1 MIIDVCV
8 CDWDFKDVL
17 DKNLF
22 VFIKKNL
29 LHNNLQSWIIYNK
42 LFCMCLSL
50 IVFFFPLDAIS
61 LFFISFCSY
70 CLIRIV
76 AQSKPGTSSQTLGTY
91 NVKGALQGAL

>member
-22 VFIKKNL
+22 VFIKKKHL

-50 IVFFFPLDAIS
+50 IVFFFPS
-61 LFFISFCSY
+61 WRYFPFFFSF
-70 CLIRIV
+70 L
-76 AQSKPGTSSQTLGTY
+76 
-91 NVKGALQGAL
+91 